1 MGFSRVSNVTG
12 AKGRVSNKSLL
23 LAILHLLEVNAI
35 MINSVISKSLSLVN
49 FNTKLASFVIP
60 G

>member
-23 LAILHLLEVNAI
+23 LAIRHLLEVNAI

-49 FNTKLASFVIP
+49 FNTKLPSFVIA

>member
-12 AKGRVSNKSLL
+12 AKDRVSNKSLL